1 MRSAFLLAKEKS
13 QKSDQLLTI
22 FSFFKTN
29 FMGILANEVI
39 KMKIV
44 AVQKDEKGVIQQ
56 YKLENDRVV
65 GVKQAIQ
72 MVKNNEIE
80 NCNVFTT
87 RSGSEAI
94 RSNNDGDPSNNLDN
108 LPTFN

>member
-1 MRSAFLLAKEKS
+1 
-13 QKSDQLLTI
+13 
-22 FSFFKTN
+22 
-29 FMGILANEVI
+29 
-39 KMKIV
+39 MKIV

-56 YKLENDRVV
+56 YKLDNDKVV
-65 GVKQAIQ
+65 DVAQAIQ

-94 RSNNDGDPSNNLDN
+94 RSNNDGDERNNLDN
-108 LPTFN
+108 LPTF